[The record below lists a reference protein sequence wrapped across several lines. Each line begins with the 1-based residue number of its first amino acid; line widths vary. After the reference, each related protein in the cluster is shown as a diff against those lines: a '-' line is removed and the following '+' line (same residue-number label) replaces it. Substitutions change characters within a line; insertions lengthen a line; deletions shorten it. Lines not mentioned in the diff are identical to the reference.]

1 MFSFCVFSNIGLYCL
16 VDGLAWL
23 QIFFFDVSLIGHSEC
38 VSFVKKFNLPLLVS
52 LYQFMFAFHL
62 CFGWFYTN
70 GLLSQVTGGGGYT
83 KENVARCWTVETG
96 VLLDTELPNGI
107 SQPLFKFWIMT
118 CYTKISFSF
127 VNGIE
132 YFFCSSFKVK
142 LKHYYVM
149 WIVKVMVIWT
159 PQTFEAL

>member
-1 MFSFCVFSNIGLYCL
+1 M
-16 VDGLAWL
+16 DALAWL
-23 QIFFFDVSLIGHSEC
+23 ENLYFDVSLIGHSEC
-38 VSFVKKFNLPLLVS
+38 VSFVKRFNVPLLVS
-52 LYQFMFAFHL
+52 LCQFVFVFHL

-107 SQPLFKFWIMT
+107 SQPFFKSLIMT

-127 VNGIE
+127 VNGME
-132 YFFCSSFKVK
+132 YLFCSSFKVK

-149 WIVKVMVIWT
+149 WVVKVMEIWALH
-159 PQTFEAL
+159 TFEAL